1 MSGDLYMTQP
11 FRAVVPSDFGRELFV
26 QGLRDA
32 RDFADMMTKGAWPKD
47 ADAPLG
53 YDERDAKI

>member
-1 MSGDLYMTQP
+1 MYPMSLSEVE
-11 FRAVVPSDFGRELFV
+11 RAEMGVAFALFGWDNS
-26 QGLRDA
+26 Q
-32 RDFADMMTKGAWPKD
+32 FAPKSAVSFDGAWPKD